1 MIKLAISGLWIAG
14 VTLASVYF
22 SLQMT
27 SPNTDA
33 DKNSDFFGGLDYVRS
48 DMLSIPAFADG
59 RVQGYFI
66 TRLVYTAEPKVLQSL
81 TLPPHVLITDELY
94 SLLVGNSVIDFTSME
109 QFDMD
114 AFRTT
119 VRDRL
124 NERLGKKV
132 FHEVLVEQMEF
143 LTKNEIRNNA
153 AKRRLPPPPPPP
165 EAAESQ

>member
-27 SPNTDA
+27 SPKTDA
-33 DKNSDFFGGLDYVRS
+33 DKTSDFFGGLDYVRS

-94 SLLVGNSVIDFTSME
+94 SLLVGNSVIDFTNME

-153 AKRRLPPPPPPP
+153 ARRRLPPPPPPP
-165 EAAESQ
+165 GTVESQ

>member
-1 MIKLAISGLWIAG
+1 MIKLVISGLWIAG

-27 SPNTDA
+27 SAKPDG
-33 DKNSDFFGGLDYVRS
+33 DQNSDFFGGLDYVRS

-94 SLLVGNSVIDFTSME
+94 SLLIGNSVIDFTNME

-119 VRDRL
+119 VRDRM

-153 AKRRLPPPPPPP
+153 AKRRLPPTP
-165 EAAESQ
+165 EAPASQ

>member
-27 SPNTDA
+27 SANSDA
-33 DKNSDFFGGLDYVRS
+33 DQHSDFFGGLDYVRS

-94 SLLVGNSVIDFTSME
+94 SLLVGNSVIDFTNME

-114 AFRTT
+114 AFRTI

-153 AKRRLPPPPPPP
+153 AKRRLPPAPPPP
-165 EAAESQ
+165 ETVESQ